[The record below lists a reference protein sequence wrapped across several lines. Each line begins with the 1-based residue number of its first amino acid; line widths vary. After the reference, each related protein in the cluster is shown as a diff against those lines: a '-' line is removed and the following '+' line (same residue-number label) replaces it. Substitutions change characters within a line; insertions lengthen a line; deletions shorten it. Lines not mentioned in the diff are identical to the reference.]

1 MKLIIKNR
9 GQGKTTQ
16 LIYTSEITRYPIVT
30 TSRTSVELIK
40 NLAKELACNIPE
52 PITYT
57 DLKNNKYRGNKNFE
71 KVLVDDVDSIL
82 EEVLN
87 EYLNCEVIGVTI
99 SKPPCK

>member
-30 TSRTSVELIK
+30 TSHTSVELIK
-40 NLAKELACNIPE
+40 ILAKELACNIPE
-52 PITYT
+52 PIAYT
-57 DLKNNKYRGNKNFE
+57 DLRNNKYRGNKNLG

-87 EYLNCEVIGVTI
+87 EYLNCKVIGATI
-99 SKPPCK
+99 SNM